1 MGVTFAAI
9 TTVMI
14 LSLWHLR
21 TRRHPSWTVSADG
34 RFNIFCGYLMVTL
47 AVYWLTDSPTSTA
60 WEWALGN
67 LWACAAM
74 ISFVFGFNAL
84 NGASRRRRTA
94 ARAIESIPQPAPDR
108 AGAVD

>member
-9 TTVMI
+9 ATAMV

-34 RFNIFCGYLMVTL
+34 RFYVISGYLMVAL

-67 LWACAAM
+67 LWASAAM
-74 ISFVFGFNAL
+74 ISFVYGFHTLNA
-84 NGASRRRRTA
+84 ASQRRCAA
-94 ARAIESIPQPAPDR
+94 ARAIESIPQHVADS
-108 AGAVD
+108 AVTP